1 MEAGWKL
8 GELAT
13 SKELGMGGWKARIEK
28 ITVHKSFGCCERNI
42 ICKMNQEKIDFIRNS
57 R

>member
-1 MEAGWKL
+1 MEAGRKL

-42 ICKMNQEKIDFIRNS
+42 ICKMNREKIDFIRNS

>member
-1 MEAGWKL
+1 MEAGRKL

-42 ICKMNQEKIDFIRNS
+42 ICKINQEKVDYIGNS
-57 R
+57 W

>member
-1 MEAGWKL
+1 MEAGRKL

-13 SKELGMGGWKARIEK
+13 SKELGVGGWKARIEK

-42 ICKMNQEKIDFIRNS
+42 ICKINQEKVDYIGNS
-57 R
+57 W

>member
-28 ITVHKSFGCCERNI
+28 SNCTSAGETR
-42 ICKMNQEKIDFIRNS
+42 
-57 R
+57 

>member
-1 MEAGWKL
+1 MEAGRKL

-28 ITVHKSFGCCERNI
+28 FNRISAGKTR
-42 ICKMNQEKIDFIRNS
+42 
-57 R
+57 

>member
-1 MEAGWKL
+1 MEAGRKL
-8 GELAT
+8 GV
-13 SKELGMGGWKARIEK
+13 GGWKARIEK

-42 ICKMNQEKIDFIRNS
+42 ICKMNQEKVDYIGNS